1 MPWWWLQVCCWVHE
15 ELCLV
20 ANVGDAKAVLARR
33 PPVEQ
38 VKMESVVLA
47 HCRRYAGE
55 HGKLHYPGPQAACL
69 SANLP
74 VSPQLLASN
83 LLPDHDIP

>member
-1 MPWWWLQVCCWVHE
+1 MLLDWIFLMGGRGNGAHYCWVHEGRRASLTIANNRCPGGRWLQVCCWVHE

-38 VKMESVVLA
+38 VKTGSV
-47 HCRRYAGE
+47 
-55 HGKLHYPGPQAACL
+55 
-69 SANLP
+69 
-74 VSPQLLASN
+74 
-83 LLPDHDIP
+83 IPL